1 MGQRSQIYV
10 RASGQL
16 VVANYYQWNY
26 AERMIS
32 RARYGIEYID
42 SVKNYS
48 DWIFLR
54 DVNVE
59 RLRRILDVNFDLKD
73 YQISSKII
81 TKRNG
86 KTNSRSF
93 NDVVF
98 NWQNNNDGQLF
109 IDFTKDGKISY
120 AFRKTE
126 DMACET
132 PMSAAE
138 YMEWD
143 RHNWMEC
150 ESMTKTEKATCRR
163 NIAAIDK
170 MARLMTAEELKEFV
184 HHDYGYKSVQ
194 EAG

>member
-1 MGQRSQIYV
+1 
-10 RASGQL
+10 
-16 VVANYYQWNY
+16 
-26 AERMIS
+26 MIS
-32 RARYGIEYID
+32 RARYGIECID
-42 SVKNYS
+42 SVKDYS
-48 DWIFLR
+48 HWIFLR

-59 RLRRILDVNFDLKD
+59 HLRRILDVNFDLKD
-73 YQISSKII
+73 HQTSSKII
-81 TKRNG
+81 EEWKDVFPD
-86 KTNSRSF
+86 KPF

-98 NWQNNNDGQLF
+98 NWQDNNDGQLF

-126 DMACET
+126 DKACET

-143 RHNWMEC
+143 CRNWLDC
-150 ESMTKTEKATCRR
+150 ESMTKAEKATCRR

-194 EAG
+194 EAD